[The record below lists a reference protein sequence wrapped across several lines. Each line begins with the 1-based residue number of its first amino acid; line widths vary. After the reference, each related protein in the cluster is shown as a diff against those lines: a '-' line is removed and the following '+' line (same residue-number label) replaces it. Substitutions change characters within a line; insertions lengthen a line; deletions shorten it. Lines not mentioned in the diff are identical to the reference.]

1 MSNSQHQHPLHYRQ
15 VGTGEDLLLIHGLGS
30 SGADWAFQE
39 APLAAH
45 FRLLMPDL
53 RGCGRSRAG
62 AVASIGDHARDLW
75 ALVDRLGIS
84 QVHVLGHSLGGAVA
98 LEMALQRPDAVAR
111 LLTINSLL
119 SYRVDSVRK
128 WLEVNGQLALVRVLG
143 LRRTAG
149 LVARRLFPWPHQAAM
164 RARVVQ
170 VIGDLPQREYLDL
183 ARALADWCA
192 LERVGHL
199 RAPMLMLAAEH
210 DYTPLE
216 EKRRF
221 AALAGA
227 QLAVVAGSRHGT
239 PFDAIEACN
248 ASALAWFRGEP
259 LPAQLRMDSP
269 TTAPSAPPPGFEE
282 RERRAVA
289 DCVGDTAEV
298 EA

>member
-1 MSNSQHQHPLHYRQ
+1 MSNSHQHSLHYRQ
-15 VGTGEDLLLIHGLGS
+15 AGTGEDLLLIHGLGS

-53 RGCGRSRAG
+53 RGCGRSPAS

-75 ALVDRLGIS
+75 ALVDRLSIS
-84 QVHVLGHSLGGAVA
+84 RVHVLGHSLGGAVA
-98 LEMALQRPDAVAR
+98 LEMALQRPEAVTR
-111 LLTINSLL
+111 LMTINSLL
-119 SYRVDSVRK
+119 SYRIDSLRK

-143 LRRTAG
+143 LRRTAR

-164 RARVVQ
+164 RARVIE
-170 VIGDLPQREYLDL
+170 VIGNLPQRAYLDL

-192 LERVGHL
+192 LERISHL

-227 QLAVVAGSRHGT
+227 QLEVVAGSRHGT

-248 ASALAWFRGEP
+248 ECALAWFLGRPIPVP
-259 LPAQLRMDSP
+259 LRIDSA
-269 TTAPSAPPPGFEE
+269 TTAPIAPPPGFEE
-282 RERRAVA
+282 RERRAA
-289 DCVGDTAEV
+289 AARVGDTAEL

>member
-1 MSNSQHQHPLHYRQ
+1 MPDHQPLHYRQ
-15 VGTGEDLLLIHGLGS
+15 VGAGEDLLLIHGLGS

-53 RGCGRSRAG
+53 RGCGRSAAG
-62 AVASIGDHARDLW
+62 GVASIAEHARDLW
-75 ALVDRLGIS
+75 ALLDHLGIAR
-84 QVHVLGHSLGGAVA
+84 VHVLGHSLGGAVA
-98 LEMALQRPDAVAR
+98 LEMALQRPHAVAR
-111 LLTINSLL
+111 LMTINSLL
-119 SYRVDSVRK
+119 SYRVDSLRK

-143 LRRTAG
+143 LKRTAG

-164 RARVVQ
+164 RERVIK
-170 VIGDLPQREYLDL
+170 VIGDLPQRAYLDL
-183 ARALADWCA
+183 ARALAGWCA
-192 LERVGHL
+192 LERIGDL

-221 AALAGA
+221 ATLAGA
-227 QLAVVAGSRHGT
+227 ELAVVAGSRHGT

-248 ASALAWFRGEP
+248 ASALAWFRAMAVP
-259 LPAQLRMDSP
+259 TQLRMDDA

-282 RERRAVA
+282 RELRSP
-289 DCVGDTAEV
+289 CVYAQDTAEV